1 MTSKL
6 KKSSSSV
13 SFSLSK
19 WFRRISAGAPTL
31 TIITIVLIAYTL
43 FIFSGGL
50 FAIINKPIPS
60 YYNPNTG
67 SFYFVYPSLSS
78 QFLSDTLVAI
88 TLYAFGFAGLM
99 LIYQSSKSAYKPRQ
113 AYMMLVIGVALL
125 FISYIFLE
133 SVVSYKQHG
142 GQ

>member
-19 WFRRISAGAPTL
+19 WFRRVFSSAPSLTVL
-31 TIITIVLIAYTL
+31 TIALVAFSI

-50 FAIINKPIPS
+50 YTIINKPITS
-60 YYNPNTG
+60 YYNSNTG
-67 SFYFVYPSLSS
+67 VWYFVYPSLSS
-78 QFLSDTLVAI
+78 QFVSDTFVAI
-88 TLYAFGFAGLM
+88 MLYVLGFAGLL

-113 AYMMLVIGVALL
+113 AYMMLVIGVTLL

-133 SVVSYKQHG
+133 SVIYYKQHG
-142 GQ
+142 GS